1 MVRLGV
7 KLRNTDIERVLDICL
22 RNEQLDDLQN
32 FIKHMEASNTPISE
46 KLLTP
51 LLVFAGRRAN
61 PEFTLQVQLRV
72 RWSTACVC
80 GGACACACACAMV

>member
-7 KLRNTDIERVLDICL
+7 KLRNTDIERVHDICL
-22 RNEQLDDLQN
+22 RNEQPDDLQN
-32 FIKHMEASNTPISE
+32 FIKHMEASNTPVSE

-61 PEFTLQVQLRV
+61 PEFTLQVQCNTV
-72 RWSTACVC
+72 ACVC
-80 GGACACACACAMV
+80 GVRACARAVV